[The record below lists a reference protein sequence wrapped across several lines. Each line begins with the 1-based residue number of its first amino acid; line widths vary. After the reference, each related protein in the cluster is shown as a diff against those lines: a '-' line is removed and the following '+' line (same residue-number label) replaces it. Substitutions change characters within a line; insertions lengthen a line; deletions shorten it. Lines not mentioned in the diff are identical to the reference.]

1 MSFYREITVN
11 EKVYKYHIGSSGVKI
26 HARPSFFIG
35 MDKLTGWGWDALEKA
50 HYKGGSPQIG
60 PADVKRLIIENKL
73 EPA

>member
-35 MDKLTGWGWDALEKA
+35 MDKLTGHLWASAHDAR
-50 HYKGGSPQIG
+50 PQIG